1 VADAMD
7 CDRQALRIEPDS
19 AETHNSMGT
28 ALKDLGQLQEAVA
41 TYRRAVALK
50 PNCADAHFSLG
61 FALMGPRQFYDAVIT
76 YQFGVRG
83 KALR

>member
-1 VADAMD
+1 MADAMD
-7 CDRQALRIEPDS
+7 SDRQEPRIEPDS
-19 AETHNSMGT
+19 AETYNSMGT
-28 ALKDLGQLQEAVA
+28 AVKDLGQLQEAVA

-61 FALMGPRQFYDAVIT
+61 FSLMGPRQFYGAVIT

-83 KALR
+83 NVLR